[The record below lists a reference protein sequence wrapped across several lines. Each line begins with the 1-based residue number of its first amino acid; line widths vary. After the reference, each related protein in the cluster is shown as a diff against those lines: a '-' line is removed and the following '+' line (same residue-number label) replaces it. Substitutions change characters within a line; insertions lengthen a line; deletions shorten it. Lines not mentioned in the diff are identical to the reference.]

1 MRALIVGNSGAG
13 KTTLARQ
20 LFRNLASIPSD
31 SRPVFDPQTDRAILN
46 LDTIAWDE
54 PINGQVQRRSIDA
67 SVAQI
72 NRFIAQAQHWA
83 IEGCY
88 GELIEAAMSPAT
100 VLYWLDPPLET
111 CLDRCRNR
119 AWEPDKF
126 ATPDEQNAALANLLE
141 WVATYDDRDD
151 EFGRA
156 YHGRLFDQ
164 FPGEKHH
171 LIH

>member
-1 MRALIVGNSGAG
+1 MRAIIIGNSGAG

-20 LFRNLASIPSD
+20 LLSDFPSSGHND
-31 SRPVFDPQTDRAILN
+31 NADRAILN
-46 LDTIAWDE
+46 LDSIAWDQ
-54 PINGQVQRRSIDA
+54 PINGQVRRRSFDDSLAEID
-67 SVAQI
+67 
-72 NRFIAQAQHWA
+72 RFIRQSKHWA

-88 GELIEAAMSPAT
+88 GELIEAIMPKAT

-126 ATPDEQNAALANLLE
+126 ATLDEQNAALAYLLE

-156 YHGRLFDQ
+156 YHARVFDQ
-164 FPGEKHH
+164 FLGEKHR
-171 LIH
+171 LIN